1 MRKLSWKLGILF
13 FAFVLAVEMVL
24 FVSLYATL
32 VHARIEEEF
41 AQLLARGNSH
51 RNVLEKNS
59 DRTTVEHVV
68 MMESEAET
76 DVVITDARRQIVS
89 ASSGIVPFARQII
102 PLTNGRS
109 IPREGM
115 MVQTDWKRASHIAT
129 VSPIQLG
136 GKTSGYVYMF
146 QDTRSIQTMVYKLK
160 HHFVVVG
167 VLSVVITIMTIA
179 FFSRAIT
186 MPLLRMKR
194 ATEALSQGDFSVRV
208 EVKGDDELAQLGK
221 AIQTLANDLAYLKQ
235 ERSEFL
241 ASISHE
247 LRTPLTYVKGYAD
260 IARRPHLAENERMK
274 YAAIIYEE
282 AEKIEKMVKDL
293 FELAKL
299 ERHSFQIETQPTDL
313 CSFFAKLCEKL
324 RPAFQEKSLSLVC
337 QCPGSVT
344 AAIDQE
350 RFEQVMINVLDNAR
364 KYAFPRTTVEI
375 VVHPRKREVVVVV
388 SDQGAGIPSEDVP
401 RIFERFYRV
410 DKSRSRMSGGTGLG
424 LSIAKE
430 IIEAHGGTI
439 AAQSEQGK
447 GTTIIITLPEGS

>member
-1 MRKLSWKLGILF
+1 MRKLSWKLGMLF
-13 FAFVLAVEMVL
+13 FAFVLAIEMVL
-24 FVSLYATL
+24 FGSLYATL

-51 RNVLEKNS
+51 RNVLEKNL
-59 DRTTVEHVV
+59 DQPTLAHVA

-76 DVVITDARRQIVS
+76 DVVITDAKRQILS
-89 ASSGIVPFARQII
+89 ASSGIVPFAKEII

-109 IPREGM
+109 IPRDGM

-129 VSPIQLG
+129 VSPIQIG
-136 GKTSGYVYMF
+136 GETKGYVYMF
-146 QDTRSIQTMVYKLK
+146 QNTRSIQTMVYKLK

-167 VLSVVITIMTIA
+167 VLSVLITMMTIA
-179 FFSRAIT
+179 FFSRIIAT
-186 MPLLRMKR
+186 PLLRMKQ
-194 ATEALSQGDFSVRV
+194 ATEALSQGDFSVRL

-260 IARRPHLAENERMK
+260 IARRPHLSEAERVN

-293 FELAKL
+293 FELARL
-299 ERHSFQIETQPTDL
+299 ERHSFQIEKQPTDL
-313 CSFFAKLCEKL
+313 CSLLRKLCDKL
-324 RPAFQEKSLSLVC
+324 RPAFQEKALSLVC
-337 QCPGSVT
+337 SCPDGVT
-344 AAIDQE
+344 AAVDRQ
-350 RFEQVMINVLDNAR
+350 RFEQVMVNILDNAR
-364 KYAFPRTTVEI
+364 KYAFPGTTVL
-375 VVHPRKREVVVVV
+375 VSVHPQPPNVAITV
-388 SDQGAGIPSEDVP
+388 SDQGAGIPPDDVP

-410 DKSRSRMSGGTGLG
+410 DKSRSRRSGGTGLG

-430 IIEAHGGTI
+430 IVEAHGGTI
-439 AAQSEQGK
+439 AARSEQGK
-447 GTTIIITLPEGS
+447 GTTILITVPEG

>member
-1 MRKLSWKLGILF
+1 MRKLSWKLGMLF
-13 FAFVLAVEMVL
+13 FAFVLAVELVL

-51 RNVLEKNS
+51 RNVLEKNY
-59 DRTTVEHVV
+59 DHTTVEHVV

-76 DVVITDARRQIVS
+76 DVVITDARRHIVS
-89 ASSGIVPFARQII
+89 ASSGIVPFARQLI
-102 PLTNGRS
+102 PLTYGRS

-115 MVQTDWKRASHIAT
+115 MVETDWKRASHIAT
-129 VSPIQLG
+129 VSPIQIG
-136 GKTSGYVYMF
+136 GETRGYVYMF
-146 QDTRSIQTMVYKLK
+146 QDTRSIRTMVYKLK

-167 VLSVVITIMTIA
+167 VLSVAITMMTIA

-194 ATEALSQGDFSVRV
+194 ATEALSRGDFSVRV
-208 EVKGDDELAQLGK
+208 EVKGDDELARLGK

-260 IARRPHLAENERMK
+260 IARRPHLSEKERAN
-274 YAAIIYEE
+274 YVAIIYEE

-299 ERHSFQIETQPTDL
+299 ERHSFQIETQPTNL

-337 QCPGSVT
+337 QCPSSVT

-364 KYAFPRTTVEI
+364 KYAFPGTTVEI
-375 VVHPRKREVVVVV
+375 AVHPQKREIVVAV
-388 SDQGAGIPSEDVP
+388 SDQGVGIPPEDVP

-410 DKSRSRMSGGTGLG
+410 DKSRSRTSGGTGLG
-424 LSIAKE
+424 LAIAKE
-430 IIEAHGGTI
+430 IVEAHGGTI
-439 AAQSEQGK
+439 AARSEQGK
-447 GTTIIITLPEGS
+447 GTTILMTLPEG

>member
-1 MRKLSWKLGILF
+1 MRKLSWKLGMLF
-13 FAFVLAVEMVL
+13 FAFVLAIEMVL

-51 RNVLEKNS
+51 RNVLEKNY
-59 DRTTVEHVV
+59 DRTTLAHVV

-76 DVVITDARRQIVS
+76 DVAITDARRRIVS
-89 ASSGIVPFARQII
+89 ASSGIVPFAKRLI
-102 PLTNGRS
+102 PLTNGRH
-109 IPREGM
+109 IPRRGM
-115 MVQTDWKRASHIAT
+115 MVETDWKRASHIAA
-129 VSPIQLG
+129 VSPIQIRG
-136 GKTSGYVYMF
+136 GTRGYVYMF
-146 QDTRSIQTMVYKLK
+146 QDTRSIRTMVYKLK

-167 VLSVVITIMTIA
+167 MLSVAITMMTIA

-194 ATEALSQGDFSVRV
+194 ATEALSQGDFSVRI
-208 EVKGDDELAQLGK
+208 EVKGDDELAQLGN

-260 IARRPHLAENERMK
+260 IARRPHLSEEQRANYM
-274 YAAIIYEE
+274 AIIYEE

-299 ERHSFQIETQPTDL
+299 EQHSFQIEKQPTNL
-313 CSFFAKLCEKL
+313 CSFLTKLCEKL

-337 QCPGSVT
+337 QCPGSVM
-344 AAIDQE
+344 AAIDRQ

-364 KYAFPRTTVEI
+364 KYAFSGTTVAVAVHLQKQGI
-375 VVHPRKREVVVVV
+375 VIAV
-388 SDQGAGIPSEDVP
+388 SDEGTGIPPEDVP

-410 DKSRSRMSGGTGLG
+410 DKSRSRTSGGTGLG
-424 LSIAKE
+424 LAIAKE
-430 IIEAHGGTI
+430 IVEAHGGTI
-439 AAQSEQGK
+439 AARSEQGK
-447 GTTIIITLPEGS
+447 GTTILITLPEG

>member
-1 MRKLSWKLGILF
+1 MRKLSWKLGLLF
-13 FAFVLAVEMVL
+13 FAFVLAVELVL
-24 FVSLYATL
+24 FISLYATL

-51 RNVLEKNS
+51 RNVLEKNY

-76 DVVITDARRQIVS
+76 DVVITDARRHIVS
-89 ASSGIVPFARQII
+89 ASSGIVPFARQLI
-102 PLTNGRS
+102 PLTYGRS

-115 MVQTDWKRASHIAT
+115 MVETDWKRASHIAA
-129 VSPIQLG
+129 VSPIQIKG
-136 GKTSGYVYMF
+136 ETRGYVYMF
-146 QDTRSIQTMVYKLK
+146 QDTRSIRTMVYKLK

-167 VLSVVITIMTIA
+167 VLSVAITMMTIA

-194 ATEALSQGDFSVRV
+194 ATEALSRGDFSVRV

-260 IARRPHLAENERMK
+260 IARRPHLAEDERIK
-274 YAAIIYEE
+274 YATIIYEE

-313 CSFFAKLCEKL
+313 CLFFAKLCEKL

-344 AAIDQE
+344 AEIDQE

-364 KYAFPRTTVEI
+364 KYAFPGTTVEI
-375 VVHPRKREVVVVV
+375 AVYPQKREVVVAV
-388 SDQGAGIPSEDVP
+388 SDQGVGIPPEDVP

-410 DKSRSRMSGGTGLG
+410 DKSRSRTSGGTGLG
-424 LSIAKE
+424 LAIAKE
-430 IIEAHGGTI
+430 IVEAHGGTI
-439 AAQSEQGK
+439 AARSEQGK
-447 GTTIIITLPEGS
+447 GTTILMTLPEG